1 MQTDARRAAPS
12 AAALSAAEAAARPR
26 GRGSASQQPTA
37 CRPARPT
44 RRSPGK
50 PLLPSPPP
58 PRGGLQTREA
68 GEGRRAEPG
77 PGWSGDGRRFL
88 PGRQRRP
95 TRPFSLPGRRR
106 GEMAEAAP
114 SAPRGNS
121 SARAP
126 TKRRA
131 SLTGSWTPSRS
142 LRRQRLCA
150 VGRQL
155 GAPPYIAAA
164 RGGTAGSS
172 RRVAR
177 RDRRRRAATAYPG
190 LLRAPAASP
199 APRGSAPAAG
209 TQRSAARA
217 GEGDHAG
224 HVGLRAPGKRRL
236 GADAVS
242 SCVSR
247 GSSRWQL
254 LQRGAACRQRSIPRR
269 GRKDLFLVA
278 VTFAQ

>member
-217 GEGDHAG
+217 GEGGHGG
-224 HVGLRAPGKRRL
+224 HVGLRAPRKWRL
-236 GADAVS
+236 GADA
-242 SCVSR
+242 VSR